1 MSGTTSPILE
11 NKVSFFL
18 ETAGLAQEFVSDIL
32 ISIQTMNQFEGHSEY
47 HRNNDIMKL
56 TRQVSQFV
64 ELTTLLSK
72 AVMQFKKK
80 TMNDFKSSHIH
91 LLFVMKAMNQAQL
104 KGDSVALEELIK
116 YELKDNLTQWKI
128 DLIPQTKRLLNS

>member
-1 MSGTTSPILE
+1 MSGTTSPLLE

-18 ETAGLAQEFVSDIL
+18 ETTGLAQVFVSDIL
-32 ISIQTMNQFEGHSEY
+32 ISIQTMTNFEGQSEY
-47 HRNNDIMKL
+47 HRNNGVMKL
-56 TRQVSQFV
+56 TREVSQFV

-72 AVMQFKKK
+72 AVMQFKKVA
-80 TMNDFKSSHIH
+80 MLDFKNSHIH
-91 LLFVMKAMNQAQL
+91 LLFVVKAMNQAHL
-104 KGDSVALEELIK
+104 KGDFIALEELIK